1 MTLFLL
7 IVLVAVILY
16 ILKGIIIVKEQEK
29 VIIERLGRYHTTL
42 EPGFNL
48 IFPLFDVPRPIM
60 MKESRRAIDGSS
72 YSYLRNMHR
81 IDLRETMYDF
91 PRQNVIT
98 KDNVSITI
106 NALLYFQIID
116 AKKAVYAAQN
126 LPEMIEKLTQTS
138 LRNLVGQMDLQET
151 LISRDK
157 INTDLRSILDE
168 ATNKWGVKVNRVE
181 LQDIFPP
188 ADIQAS
194 MDKLMKADREKQ
206 ATITEAEGIKE
217 AAIRKAEGKKQSD
230 ILLAEGVAKAR
241 IIEAEAEKEAIH
253 KIIEAFENK
262 AQPDKYL
269 IAMKYLETLSDIT
282 AGQNNKVIY
291 MPYEATGI
299 LSSVDG
305 IKQMFDKK

>member
-116 AKKAVYAAQN
+116 AKKAV
-126 LPEMIEKLTQTS
+126 
-138 LRNLVGQMDLQET
+138 
-151 LISRDK
+151 
-157 INTDLRSILDE
+157 
-168 ATNKWGVKVNRVE
+168 
-181 LQDIFPP
+181 
-188 ADIQAS
+188 
-194 MDKLMKADREKQ
+194 
-206 ATITEAEGIKE
+206 
-217 AAIRKAEGKKQSD
+217 
-230 ILLAEGVAKAR
+230 
-241 IIEAEAEKEAIH
+241 
-253 KIIEAFENK
+253 
-262 AQPDKYL
+262 
-269 IAMKYLETLSDIT
+269 
-282 AGQNNKVIY
+282 
-291 MPYEATGI
+291 
-299 LSSVDG
+299 
-305 IKQMFDKK
+305 